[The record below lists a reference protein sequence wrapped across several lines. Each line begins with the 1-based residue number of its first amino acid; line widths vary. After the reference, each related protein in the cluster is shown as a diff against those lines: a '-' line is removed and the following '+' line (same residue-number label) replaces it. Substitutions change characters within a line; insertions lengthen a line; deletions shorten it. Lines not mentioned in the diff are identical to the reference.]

1 MEYNISNTDYT
12 LVENPGGE
20 LAEFYGVRIKTGKY
34 ADVIV
39 VYGAVSVV
47 ENEEKTNAK
56 LSFNYNI
63 QDPADHDYEFL
74 QKDEDFNNYLGA
86 LLQHI
91 IMDSLENKE
100 AKIGNKT
107 STTNTHT
114 EQSS

>member
-1 MEYNISNTDYT
+1 MSYNISNTDYT

-39 VYGAVSVV
+39 VYGAVSVK
-47 ENEEKTNAK
+47 ENKDKTNAK

-91 IMDSLENKE
+91 IMDTLENKE
-100 AKIGNKT
+100 ARIGNKT
-107 STTNTHT
+107 STTNTYT
-114 EQSS
+114 E